1 MLEENEA
8 NKRRQKS
15 EEEVQ
20 RLQDLQAQDEYS
32 KMLEKQENNRQTE
45 AKERE
50 RRAQEFMNKMADNVL
65 EKMDKK

>member
-32 KMLEKQENNRQTE
+32 KMLEKQENDRQTE